1 MERTSLVPIL
11 ILESLNIQKYLQMTI
26 QELCSC
32 LKQEDPLEI
41 KSVLEVILYKL
52 FPEILSDG
60 EKSNVAIL
68 QKCTVANLC
77 VSSSNGTSCVLSK
90 SKLESDLWRNNQSNR
105 ATRLCHIR
113 VYYLRI

>member
-1 MERTSLVPIL
+1 MDRSSLFSTYIV
-11 ILESLNIQKYLQMTI
+11 ESLAIQKYLQMTI
-26 QELCSC
+26 QELCAC

-60 EKSNVAIL
+60 EKSNVAML
-68 QKCTVANLC
+68 LKCTVVNLC
-77 VSSSNGTSCVLSK
+77 VSPPNGTACVLSE

-105 ATRLCHIR
+105 AARLCHIR
-113 VYYLRI
+113 LYYLRI